1 MEDFGYSKEQ
11 DENYLAKL
19 FKRAFMLGAT
29 LFSIFC
35 FIYITHSAVNY
46 FSQNRGEVKIIEAS
60 VDPIKIIETA
70 EIQNQNSLQIDSS
83 IYEDIFGNKKKNHEE
98 ITVKKLVLPEL
109 PPKENIKTGNIQTK
123 IESTKDNSNQK
134 IIIYQEQE
142 IQNQP
147 KVLLSQENKTKTA
160 SKNIDKKGKNYIRV
174 QLAAMTSKQAAY
186 KYFQDVKNK
195 NSELFYG
202 LEDFIQEVDLGKRGI
217 FYRVQ
222 VGNFYDQIRAESFCK
237 KYITQTSKNKADCI
251 IVE

>member
-35 FIYITHSAVNY
+35 FIYITHSAVKY
-46 FSQNRGEVKIIEAS
+46 FSQNRGEAKIIEAS
-60 VDPIKIIETA
+60 VDPIKVIATS
-70 EIQNQNSLQIDSS
+70 EIQSQDSLQIDSS
-83 IYEDIFGNKKKNHEE
+83 IYEDIFGNKKKKQEE
-98 ITVKKLVLPEL
+98 ITIKKVIVPAL
-109 PPKENIKTGNIQTK
+109 PPKENIKTENVEIK
-123 IESTKDNSNQK
+123 KDNSNQK
-134 IIIYQEQE
+134 IIIYQDQE
-142 IQNQP
+142 TQNQP
-147 KVLLSQENKTKTA
+147 KVLLNQENAINKTA
-160 SKNIDKKGKNYIRV
+160 SKNIEKKGKNYVRV
-174 QLAAMTSKQAAY
+174 QIAAMTSKQAAY
-186 KYFQDVKNK
+186 KYFESIKNK
-195 NSELFYG
+195 NPELFYG

-237 KYITQTSKNKADCI
+237 KYITQTSRNKADCI